1 MTSRGNGNSYE
12 KKKSRSLEG
21 KGSVGID
28 RIQYHV
34 QLNLY
39 YTSSQDIS
47 STVKNKIKLA
57 GYLYL
62 TDDILFQLK

>member
-1 MTSRGNGNSYE
+1 MRR
-12 KKKSRSLEG
+12 KKQIIRRKR
-21 KGSVGID
+21 KCWH
-28 RIQYHV
+28 RQNPYHV

-47 STVKNKIKLA
+47 STVKKKIKLA